1 MNNLSATTNNILM
14 ENYKNTNNI
23 TNDIGEIIISAQQ
36 TAYRTVDAILIQRN
50 WLIGKRIAEEE
61 LNGKNRT
68 EIYGVEI
75 IKKLSKELTEKY
87 GKGYTKTNLY
97 SFYTF

>member
-61 LNGKNRT
+61 LDGKRRS

-87 GKGYTKTNLY
+87 G
-97 SFYTF
+97 

>member
-1 MNNLSATTNNILM
+1 MKNLSAATNNILM

-23 TNDIGEIIISAQQ
+23 TNDIGEIILSAQQ
-36 TAYRTVDAILIQRN
+36 TAYRTVDAILLQRN

-61 LNGKNRT
+61 LNGKNRS

-75 IKKLSKELTEKY
+75 IKKLSRELTEKY
-87 GKGYTKTNLY
+87 GKGYTKTNL
-97 SFYTF
+97 